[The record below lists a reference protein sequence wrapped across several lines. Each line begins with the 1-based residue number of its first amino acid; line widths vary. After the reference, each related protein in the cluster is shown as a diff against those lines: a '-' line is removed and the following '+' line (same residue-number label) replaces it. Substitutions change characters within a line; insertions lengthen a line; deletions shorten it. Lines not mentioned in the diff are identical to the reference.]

1 MACGFLSNITLL
13 VGERKYNAKS
23 IMNMPLLSQSEE
35 LHFVVEG
42 LDEHEVAKK
51 IKEYFEE

>member
-35 LHFVVEG
+35 LHFVIEG